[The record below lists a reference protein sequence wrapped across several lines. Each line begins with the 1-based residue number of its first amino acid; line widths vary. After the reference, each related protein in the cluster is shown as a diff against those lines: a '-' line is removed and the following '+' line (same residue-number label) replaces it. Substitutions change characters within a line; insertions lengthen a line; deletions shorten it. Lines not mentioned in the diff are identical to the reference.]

1 MLQQTNKIDGAKMG
15 DNQEAKELK
24 GLLYPF
30 SEVPEFGTAKEITDG
45 VFWLRM
51 PLGGSLAWINI
62 WLLRDNDGWTLV
74 DTGMNNSKSQEA
86 WKQVIENVLEGKP
99 IKRIIGTHMHPDHV
113 GLVGWL
119 NQFFDLKLYMSRLEY
134 FYCRMLAADTGRVA
148 PKEAIDFYTKA
159 GWPQDALETYK
170 SRFGNFGRMMSELPQ
185 SFYRLEEGNKIEI
198 GNYVWE
204 VIIGNGHSP
213 EHVCLYQKELKLLI
227 SGDQILP
234 KISSNI
240 SVFPTE
246 PEANPMRNWLDS
258 CQKLI
263 DLIPNDVLVLPAHNE
278 PFIGVHER
286 LNNLIL
292 HHGNALDRISALAK
306 DKDIETKDCF
316 SLLFRRPI
324 TSDNISMAT
333 GETIAHLNYL
343 VQEGKILRE
352 LKNGLYCYSAV
363 K

>member
-1 MLQQTNKIDGAKMG
+1 MG
-15 DNQEAKELK
+15 DNQEAKQIN

-30 SEVPEFGTAKEITDG
+30 SEVPEFSTAKEIADG

-62 WLLRDNDGWTLV
+62 WLLRDNDCWTLV
-74 DTGMNNSKSQEA
+74 DTGMNNDESHET
-86 WKQVIENVLEGKP
+86 WKKVIGNVLDGKP

-113 GLVGWL
+113 GLAGWL
-119 NQFFDLKLYMSRLEY
+119 TQFFDLKLYMSRLEY
-134 FYCRMLAADTGRVA
+134 YYCRMLAADTGRVA
-148 PKEAIDFYTKA
+148 PKEAIDFYTKS
-159 GWPQDALETYK
+159 GWPEDAIESYK

-198 GNYVWE
+198 GDYVWD

-213 EHVCLYQKELKLLI
+213 EHVCLYQKELRLLI

-246 PEANPMRNWLDS
+246 PEANPMLNWLNS
-258 CQKLI
+258 CQKFI
-263 DLIPNDVLVLPAHNE
+263 DLVPNDVLVLPAHNE
-278 PFIGVHER
+278 PFFGIHER

-292 HHGNALDRISALAK
+292 HHGNALDRICALAE

-324 TSDNISMAT
+324 TNDNIYMAT

-343 VQEGKILRE
+343 VHAGKIMRE
-352 LKNGLYCYSAV
+352 LKDGTYIYSLV